1 MQAGQLSKTIVLQR
15 RDMQRDSHGAQVP
28 TWSDVAQLR
37 AAIVPLSGRQALV
50 AQAFNAQLTH
60 QILVRYTH
68 RFADPLELPKL
79 RIVCGSRIFNIHAA
93 INEEERNRQVT
104 LMVTEGMNYG

>member
-15 RDMQRDSHGAQVP
+15 RDMQRDSHGAQVAV
-28 TWSDVAQLR
+28 WSDVAELR
-37 AAIVPLSGRQALV
+37 AAIMPLSGRQALV

-60 QILVRYTH
+60 QILVRYSPL
-68 RFADPLELPKL
+68 FADPLELPKL
-79 RIVCGSRIFNIHAA
+79 RIVAGTRIFNIHAA

-104 LMVTEGMNYG
+104 LMVFEGMNDG

>member
-1 MQAGQLSKTIVLQR
+1 MQAGHLNKTIVLQR

-28 TWSDVAQLR
+28 TWSDVAQMR
-37 AAIVPLSGRQALV
+37 AAIMPLSGRQALV

-68 RFADPLELPKL
+68 RFADPLELPKM
-79 RIVCGSRIFNIHAA
+79 RIVWGTRIFNIHAA
-93 INEEERNRQVT
+93 INEDESNRQVT
-104 LMVTEGMNYG
+104 LMVFEGMNDG

>member
-1 MQAGQLSKTIVLQR
+1 MQAGQLNKTIVLQR

-28 TWSDVAQLR
+28 NWSDVAQMR

-68 RFADPLELPKL
+68 RFADPLELPKM
-79 RIVCGSRIFNIHAA
+79 RIVWGTRIFNIHAA
-93 INEEERNRQVT
+93 MNEDESNRQVT
-104 LMVTEGMNYG
+104 LMVFEGMNDG

>member
-1 MQAGQLSKTIVLQR
+1 MNKTIVLQR

-28 TWSDVAQLR
+28 TWSDVAQMR
-37 AAIVPLSGRQALV
+37 AAIMPLSGRQALV

-68 RFADPLELPKL
+68 RFADPLELPKM
-79 RIVCGSRIFNIHAA
+79 RIVWGTRIFNIHAA
-93 INEEERNRQVT
+93 INEDESNRQVT
-104 LMVTEGMNYG
+104 LMVFEGMNDG

>member
-1 MQAGQLSKTIVLQR
+1 MQAGHLNKTIVLQR

-28 TWSDVAQLR
+28 TWSDVAQMR
-37 AAIVPLSGRQALV
+37 AAIMPLSGRQALV

-68 RFADPLELPKL
+68 RFADPLELPKM
-79 RIVCGSRIFNIHAA
+79 RIVWGTRIFNIHAA
-93 INEEERNRQVT
+93 INADESNRQVT
-104 LMVTEGMNYG
+104 LMVFEGMNDG